1 MGAAQKARTRT
12 RCRPLFLARK
22 ERCFA
27 LRSEPEFTV
36 CKPLSLWMPSR
47 DLPEERGTRETETY
61 DLPQSVQDTRSH
73 FSGFHSS
80 VVFFC
85 VKVSATQQSSLAA
98 IPSSNNFGTVPVGS
112 SKTATETLSNT
123 GNGKVTVSQ
132 VTITGAGFSLS
143 GLNLPIALTSGQSY
157 TFTVQFAPKTSGS
170 VTGNISVVYG
180 RSSSTMSVA
189 VSGTGSTAGNL
200 AVSPSAL
207 SFGSV
212 AVGSSKSMSASLSAT
227 GASVTVSSATVNSSE
242 FSLSGVSLPFT
253 IAAGKSATF
262 TVKFVPQTSGSASGS
277 LSFKSNAT
285 TSTTVEALSGSGTA
299 GTSHS
304 VALTWSPES
313 AVSGYNVYRGTK
325 SGGPYSKINS
335 VLDAS
340 ASFTDTAVQAGYT
353 YYYVTSAVSGSGL
366 ESTYSNQVKAVIPRP

>member
-1 MGAAQKARTRT
+1 
-12 RCRPLFLARK
+12 
-22 ERCFA
+22 
-27 LRSEPEFTV
+27 
-36 CKPLSLWMPSR
+36 MPSR
-47 DLPEERGTRETETY
+47 DLPDERGTRETRIVMTS
-61 DLPQSVQDTRSH
+61 PN
-73 FSGFHSS
+73 FSRIPVRIFLAFILLLFSFS
-80 VVFFC
+80 
-85 VKVSATQQSSLAA
+85 VKVSATQQSGLAA

-170 VTGNISVVYG
+170 VTGKISVVYD

-242 FSLSGVSLPFT
+242 FSLSGVSLPFI
-253 IAAGKSATF
+253 IAAGKSASF

-285 TSTTVEALSGSGTA
+285 TSTTVEALSGSGTV
-299 GTSHS
+299 GTHS

-325 SGGPYSKINS
+325 SGGPYSKINP

-353 YYYVTSAVSGSGL
+353 YYYVTSAVSGSGV
-366 ESTYSNQVKAVIPRP
+366 ESKYSNQVKAVIPTP

>member
-1 MGAAQKARTRT
+1 
-12 RCRPLFLARK
+12 
-22 ERCFA
+22 
-27 LRSEPEFTV
+27 
-36 CKPLSLWMPSR
+36 MPSR
-47 DLPEERGTRETETY
+47 DLPGRTGIRETETVMTSPN
-61 DLPQSVQDTRSH
+61 LSRIPVRIFLAFILLLL
-73 FSGFHSS
+73 FSFS
-80 VVFFC
+80 
-85 VKVSATQQSSLAA
+85 VKVSATQQSGLAA

-132 VTITGAGFSLS
+132 VTITGTGFSLS
-143 GLNLPIALTSGQSY
+143 GLNLPIVLISGQSY
-157 TFTVQFAPKTSGS
+157 TLTVQFAPKTSGS

-180 RSSSTMSVA
+180 RSSTISVA
-189 VSGTGSTAGNL
+189 ISGTGSTAGNL
-200 AVSPSAL
+200 AVSPY
-207 SFGSV
+207 FGSV

-242 FSLSGVSLPFT
+242 FSLSGVALPFT
-253 IAAGKSATF
+253 IAAGKSSSV
-262 TVKFVPQTSGSASGS
+262 TVQFVPQTSGSASGS

-340 ASFTDTAVQAGYT
+340 ASFTDTAVQACLP
-353 YYYVTSAVSGSGL
+353 YYDVTSAVSG
-366 ESTYSNQVKAVIPRP
+366 R

>member
-1 MGAAQKARTRT
+1 MTSPNLSRIPVRI
-12 RCRPLFLARK
+12 FLA
-22 ERCFA
+22 FI
-27 LRSEPEFTV
+27 L
-36 CKPLSLWMPSR
+36 LL
-47 DLPEERGTRETETY
+47 
-61 DLPQSVQDTRSH
+61 
-73 FSGFHSS
+73 FSFS
-80 VVFFC
+80 

-123 GNGKVTVSQ
+123 GNGKATVLQ
-132 VTITGAGFSLS
+132 VTITGSGFSFS
-143 GLNLPIALTSGQSY
+143 GLNLPLALTPGQSY
-157 TFTVQFAPKTSGS
+157 TFKVQFAPKTSGS

-180 RSSSTMSVA
+180 RGNSSNTVSIA
-189 VSGTGSTAGNL
+189 VSGTGSTAAQL

-207 SFGSV
+207 SFGNV
-212 AVGSSKSMSASLSAT
+212 IVGSSKSMSASLSAS

-253 IAAGKSATF
+253 IAAGKSASF

-353 YYYVTSAVSGSGL
+353 YYYVTSAVSGSGV
-366 ESTYSNQVKAVIPRP
+366 ESKYSNQVKAVIPTP

>member
-1 MGAAQKARTRT
+1 MTSPNLSRIPVRI
-12 RCRPLFLARK
+12 FLA
-22 ERCFA
+22 FI
-27 LRSEPEFTV
+27 L
-36 CKPLSLWMPSR
+36 LL
-47 DLPEERGTRETETY
+47 
-61 DLPQSVQDTRSH
+61 
-73 FSGFHSS
+73 FSFS
-80 VVFFC
+80 
-85 VKVSATQQSSLAA
+85 VKVGATQQSGLAA
-98 IPSSNNFGTVPVGS
+98 SPFSNSFGTVQVGT
-112 SKTATETLSNT
+112 SKTATETLTNT

-180 RSSSTMSVA
+180 RSSSMSVA
-189 VSGTGSTAGNL
+189 VSGTGGTAGNL

-212 AVGSSKSMSASLSAT
+212 AVGSTKSMSASLSAT

-242 FSLSGVSLPFT
+242 FSLSGVSLPFS
-253 IAAGKSATF
+253 IAAGQSAPF
-262 TVKFVPQTSGSASGS
+262 TVIFVPQTSGSASGS

-285 TSTTVEALSGSGTA
+285 TSTTVETLSGSGTV
-299 GTSHS
+299 GTHW

-313 AVSGYNVYRGTK
+313 AVSGYNIYRGTK

-340 ASFTDTAVQAGYT
+340 TNFTDTAVQAGYT
-353 YYYVTSAVSGSGL
+353 YYYVTTAVNTSGVQSN
-366 ESTYSNQVKAVIPRP
+366 YSNQVKAVIPSP

>member
-1 MGAAQKARTRT
+1 MTSPKFSRIPVRI
-12 RCRPLFLARK
+12 FLA
-22 ERCFA
+22 FI
-27 LRSEPEFTV
+27 L
-36 CKPLSLWMPSR
+36 LL
-47 DLPEERGTRETETY
+47 
-61 DLPQSVQDTRSH
+61 
-73 FSGFHSS
+73 FSFS
-80 VVFFC
+80 

-123 GNGKVTVSQ
+123 GNGKVTISQ

-170 VTGNISVVYG
+170 VTGNISAVYG
-180 RSSSTMSVA
+180 HSSTVSVA
-189 VSGTGSTAGNL
+189 VSGTGGTAGQL
-200 AVSPSAL
+200 AASPSTL
-207 SFGSV
+207 NFGSV
-212 AVGSSKSMSASLSAT
+212 AVGSSKSMSAYLSAS
-227 GASVTVSSATVNSSE
+227 GASVTVSSATVNSPE

-253 IAAGKSATF
+253 IAAGKSASF

-285 TSTTVEALSGSGTA
+285 TSTTIEGLSGSGTV
-299 GTSHS
+299 GTHW

-353 YYYVTSAVSGSGL
+353 YYYVTSAVSGSGV
-366 ESTYSNQVKAVIPRP
+366 ESKYSNQVKAVIPTP

>member
-12 RCRPLFLARK
+12 RCRSLFLARK
-22 ERCFA
+22 GNGLA
-27 LRSEPEFTV
+27 LRGERKFTV

-47 DLPEERGTRETETY
+47 DLPKRRGTRETRIVMTSPNVSRIPVRIF
-61 DLPQSVQDTRSH
+61 LAFILLL
-73 FSGFHSS
+73 FSFS
-80 VVFFC
+80 
-85 VKVSATQQSSLAA
+85 VKVSATQQSGLAA

-112 SKTATETLSNT
+112 SKTATETLTNS

-180 RSSSTMSVA
+180 RNSSTMSVA

-227 GASVTVSSATVNSSE
+227 RTSVDIPSETVN
-242 FSLSGVSLPFT
+242 
-253 IAAGKSATF
+253 
-262 TVKFVPQTSGSASGS
+262 GSA
-277 LSFKSNAT
+277 
-285 TSTTVEALSGSGTA
+285 
-299 GTSHS
+299 
-304 VALTWSPES
+304 
-313 AVSGYNVYRGTK
+313 
-325 SGGPYSKINS
+325 
-335 VLDAS
+335 
-340 ASFTDTAVQAGYT
+340 
-353 YYYVTSAVSGSGL
+353 
-366 ESTYSNQVKAVIPRP
+366 

>member
-1 MGAAQKARTRT
+1 MTSPNLSRVPVRI
-12 RCRPLFLARK
+12 FLA
-22 ERCFA
+22 FI
-27 LRSEPEFTV
+27 L
-36 CKPLSLWMPSR
+36 LL
-47 DLPEERGTRETETY
+47 
-61 DLPQSVQDTRSH
+61 
-73 FSGFHSS
+73 FSFSS
-80 VVFFC
+80 
-85 VKVSATQQSSLAA
+85 KVSATQQSGLAA

-112 SKTATETLSNT
+112 SKTATETLTNT

-170 VTGNISVVYG
+170 VTGKISVVYG
-180 RSSSTMSVA
+180 HSSTMSVA
-189 VSGTGSTAGNL
+189 VLGTGGTAGNL
-200 AVSPSAL
+200 AVSPPAL

-253 IAAGKSATF
+253 IAAGKSASF
-262 TVKFVPQTSGSASGS
+262 TVKFVPQSSGSASGS
-277 LSFKSNAT
+277 LSFKSNAS

-340 ASFTDTAVQAGYT
+340 SSFTDSAVQAGYT
-353 YYYVTSAVSGSGL
+353 YYYVTSAVSGSGV
-366 ESTYSNQVKAVIPRP
+366 ESKYSNQVKAVIPTP

>member
-12 RCRPLFLARK
+12 RCRSLFLARK
-22 ERCFA
+22 GNGLA
-27 LRSEPEFTV
+27 LRGERKFTV

-47 DLPEERGTRETETY
+47 DLPDERGTRETRIVMTS
-61 DLPQSVQDTRSH
+61 PK
-73 FSGFHSS
+73 FSRIPVRIFLAFILLLFSFS
-80 VVFFC
+80 
-85 VKVSATQQSSLAA
+85 VKVSATQQSGLAA

-112 SKTATETLSNT
+112 SKTATETLTNS

-143 GLNLPIALTSGQSY
+143 G
-157 TFTVQFAPKTSGS
+157 
-170 VTGNISVVYG
+170 
-180 RSSSTMSVA
+180 
-189 VSGTGSTAGNL
+189 
-200 AVSPSAL
+200 
-207 SFGSV
+207 
-212 AVGSSKSMSASLSAT
+212 
-227 GASVTVSSATVNSSE
+227 
-242 FSLSGVSLPFT
+242 VSLPFT
-253 IAAGKSATF
+253 IAAGKSASF

-325 SGGPYSKINS
+325 SGGPYSKINP

-340 ASFTDTAVQAGYT
+340 ASFTHTAVQAGHT
-353 YYYVTSAVSGSGL
+353 YYYVTSAVSVSGL
-366 ESTYSNQVKAVIPRP
+366 ESKYSNQVKAVIPTP

>member
-1 MGAAQKARTRT
+1 MTSPKFSRIPVRI
-12 RCRPLFLARK
+12 FLA
-22 ERCFA
+22 FI
-27 LRSEPEFTV
+27 L
-36 CKPLSLWMPSR
+36 LL
-47 DLPEERGTRETETY
+47 
-61 DLPQSVQDTRSH
+61 
-73 FSGFHSS
+73 FSFRT
-80 VVFFC
+80 
-85 VKVSATQQSSLAA
+85 KVSATQQSGLAA
-98 IPSSNNFGTVPVGS
+98 IPSSNSFGTVPVGS

-143 GLNLPIALTSGQSY
+143 GLNLPIALNSGQSY

-170 VTGNISVVYG
+170 VTGNISAVYG
-180 RSSSTMSVA
+180 HSSTVSVA
-189 VSGTGSTAGNL
+189 VSGTGGTAGQL
-200 AVSPSAL
+200 AASPSTL
-207 SFGSV
+207 NFGSV
-212 AVGSSKSMSASLSAT
+212 AVGSSKSMSAYLSAS
-227 GASVTVSSATVNSSE
+227 GASVTVSSATVNSPE

-253 IAAGKSATF
+253 IAAGKSASF

-285 TSTTVEALSGSGTA
+285 TSTTVEALSGSGTV
-299 GTSHS
+299 GTHS

-353 YYYVTSAVSGSGL
+353 YYYVTSAVSGSGV
-366 ESTYSNQVKAVIPRP
+366 ESKYSNQVKAVIPTP

>member
-1 MGAAQKARTRT
+1 
-12 RCRPLFLARK
+12 
-22 ERCFA
+22 
-27 LRSEPEFTV
+27 
-36 CKPLSLWMPSR
+36 MPSR
-47 DLPEERGTRETETY
+47 DLPGRTGIRETETVMTSPN
-61 DLPQSVQDTRSH
+61 LSRIPVRIFLAFILLLL
-73 FSGFHSS
+73 FSFS
-80 VVFFC
+80 
-85 VKVSATQQSSLAA
+85 VKVSATQQSGLAA
-98 IPSSNNFGTVPVGS
+98 IPSSNNFGTVPIGS
-112 SKTATETLSNT
+112 SKAATETLTNS

-132 VTITGAGFSLS
+132 VTITGTGFSLS
-143 GLNLPIALTSGQSY
+143 GLNQPIVLTSGQSY

-180 RSSSTMSVA
+180 RSSTISVA
-189 VSGTGSTAGNL
+189 ISGTGSTAGQL
-200 AVSPSAL
+200 AVSPL
-207 SFGSV
+207 TLNFGNV
-212 AVGSSKSMSASLSAT
+212 AVGGSKSMSASLSAT
-227 GASVTVSSATVNSSE
+227 GVSVTVSSATVNSSE

-253 IAAGKSATF
+253 IAAGKSASF
-262 TVKFVPQTSGSASGS
+262 TVKFVPQSSGSASGS

-353 YYYVTSAVSGSGL
+353 YYYVTSAVSGSGV
-366 ESTYSNQVKAVIPRP
+366 ESKYSNQVKAVIPTP

>member
-27 LRSEPEFTV
+27 LRSEPEFRV

-47 DLPEERGTRETETY
+47 DLPDERTTREHRIVLTSPNVSRIP
-61 DLPQSVQDTRSH
+61 DRIFLAFILLL
-73 FSGFHSS
+73 FSFS
-80 VVFFC
+80 
-85 VKVSATQQSSLAA
+85 VKVSATQQSGLAA

-157 TFTVQFAPKTSGS
+157 
-170 VTGNISVVYG
+170 
-180 RSSSTMSVA
+180 
-189 VSGTGSTAGNL
+189 
-200 AVSPSAL
+200 
-207 SFGSV
+207 
-212 AVGSSKSMSASLSAT
+212 
-227 GASVTVSSATVNSSE
+227 
-242 FSLSGVSLPFT
+242 
-253 IAAGKSATF
+253 TF

-325 SGGPYSKINS
+325 SGGPYSKINP

-353 YYYVTSAVSGSGL
+353 YYYVTSAVSVSVL
-366 ESTYSNQVKAVIPRP
+366 ESKYSNQVKAVMPTP

>member
-27 LRSEPEFTV
+27 LRSEPEFRV

-47 DLPEERGTRETETY
+47 DLPDERGTRETRIVMTS
-61 DLPQSVQDTRSH
+61 PK
-73 FSGFHSS
+73 FSRIPVRIFLAFILLLFSFS
-80 VVFFC
+80 
-85 VKVSATQQSSLAA
+85 VKVSATQQSGLAA

-112 SKTATETLSNT
+112 SKTATETLTNS

-170 VTGNISVVYG
+170 LTGKISVVYD
-180 RSSSTMSVA
+180 RSSTISVA
-189 VSGTGSTAGNL
+189 ISGTGSTAGQL
-200 AVSPSAL
+200 AVSPL
-207 SFGSV
+207 TLNFGSV

-242 FSLSGVSLPFT
+242 FSLSGVSLPFI
-253 IAAGKSATF
+253 IAAGKSASF

-285 TSTTVEALSGSGTA
+285 TSTTVEALNGSGTA

-325 SGGPYSKINS
+325 SGGPYSKINP

-340 ASFTDTAVQAGYT
+340 ASFTDTAVQTSHT
-353 YYYVTSAVSGSGL
+353 YYYVTNAVSVSGL
-366 ESTYSNQVKAVIPRP
+366 ESKYSNQVKAVIPTP

>member
-1 MGAAQKARTRT
+1 
-12 RCRPLFLARK
+12 
-22 ERCFA
+22 
-27 LRSEPEFTV
+27 
-36 CKPLSLWMPSR
+36 MPSW
-47 DLPEERGTRETETY
+47 DLPDERGTRETRIVMTSPNVSRIPVRIF
-61 DLPQSVQDTRSH
+61 LAFILLL
-73 FSGFHSS
+73 FSFS
-80 VVFFC
+80 
-85 VKVSATQQSSLAA
+85 VKVSATQQSGLAA

-112 SKTATETLSNT
+112 SKTATETLTNS

-180 RSSSTMSVA
+180 RNGSTMLVT

-253 IAAGKSATF
+253 IAAGKSASF

-353 YYYVTSAVSGSGL
+353 YYYVTSAVSVSGL
-366 ESTYSNQVKAVIPRP
+366 ESKYSNQVKAVIPTP

>member
-1 MGAAQKARTRT
+1 
-12 RCRPLFLARK
+12 
-22 ERCFA
+22 
-27 LRSEPEFTV
+27 S
-36 CKPLSLWMPSR
+36 
-47 DLPEERGTRETETY
+47 
-61 DLPQSVQDTRSH
+61 
-73 FSGFHSS
+73 FS
-80 VVFFC
+80 
-85 VKVSATQQSSLAA
+85 VKVSATQQSGLAA

-112 SKTATETLSNT
+112 SKTATETLTNS

-170 VTGNISVVYG
+170 VTGNVSVVYG
-180 RSSSTMSVA
+180 RGSSSSNISIA
-189 VSGTGSTAGNL
+189 LSGTGSTAGQL
-200 AVSPSAL
+200 AVSPSTL
-207 SFGSV
+207 NFGSV
-212 AVGSSKSMSASLSAT
+212 AVGSSESMSASLSAT

-253 IAAGKSATF
+253 IAAGQSAPF
-262 TVKFVPQTSGSASGS
+262 TMKFVPQTSGSASGS

-285 TSTTVEALSGSGTA
+285 TSTTVEALSGSGTVS
-299 GTSHS
+299 THS
-304 VALTWSPES
+304 VALAWSPVS
-313 AVSGYNVYRGTK
+313 AVSGYNVYRGTQ

-340 ASFTDTAVQAGYT
+340 TSFTDTAVQAGYT

-366 ESTYSNQVKAVIPRP
+366 ESTYSNQVKAVIPSP

>member
-27 LRSEPEFTV
+27 LRSEPEFRV

-47 DLPEERGTRETETY
+47 DLPDERGTRETRIVMTSPNVSRIPVRIF
-61 DLPQSVQDTRSH
+61 LAFILLL
-73 FSGFHSS
+73 FSFS
-80 VVFFC
+80 

-123 GNGKVTVSQ
+123 GNGKVTQ

-170 VTGNISVVYG
+170 VTGKISVVYD

-200 AVSPSAL
+200 AVSP
-207 SFGSV
+207 
-212 AVGSSKSMSASLSAT
+212 
-227 GASVTVSSATVNSSE
+227 
-242 FSLSGVSLPFT
+242 
-253 IAAGKSATF
+253 
-262 TVKFVPQTSGSASGS
+262 
-277 LSFKSNAT
+277 
-285 TSTTVEALSGSGTA
+285 
-299 GTSHS
+299 
-304 VALTWSPES
+304 
-313 AVSGYNVYRGTK
+313 
-325 SGGPYSKINS
+325 
-335 VLDAS
+335 
-340 ASFTDTAVQAGYT
+340 
-353 YYYVTSAVSGSGL
+353 
-366 ESTYSNQVKAVIPRP
+366 

>member
-61 DLPQSVQDTRSH
+61 DLPQSFQDTRSH

-80 VVFFC
+80 VVVFF
-85 VKVSATQQSSLAA
+85 Q
-98 IPSSNNFGTVPVGS
+98 
-112 SKTATETLSNT
+112 
-123 GNGKVTVSQ
+123 
-132 VTITGAGFSLS
+132 
-143 GLNLPIALTSGQSY
+143 
-157 TFTVQFAPKTSGS
+157 
-170 VTGNISVVYG
+170 
-180 RSSSTMSVA
+180 
-189 VSGTGSTAGNL
+189 
-200 AVSPSAL
+200 
-207 SFGSV
+207 
-212 AVGSSKSMSASLSAT
+212 
-227 GASVTVSSATVNSSE
+227 
-242 FSLSGVSLPFT
+242 
-253 IAAGKSATF
+253 AAGKSSSF

-340 ASFTDTAVQAGYT
+340 ASF
-353 YYYVTSAVSGSGL
+353 
-366 ESTYSNQVKAVIPRP
+366 P

>member
-27 LRSEPEFTV
+27 LRSEPEFRV

-47 DLPEERGTRETETY
+47 DLPDERTTREHRIVLTSPNVSRIPVRIF
-61 DLPQSVQDTRSH
+61 LAFILLL
-73 FSGFHSS
+73 FSFS
-80 VVFFC
+80 
-85 VKVSATQQSSLAA
+85 VKVSATQQSGLAA

-180 RSSSTMSVA
+180 RSSTISVA
-189 VSGTGSTAGNL
+189 ISGTGSTAGNL

-253 IAAGKSATF
+253 IAAGKSASF

-304 VALTWSPES
+304 VALTWSPAS

-366 ESTYSNQVKAVIPRP
+366 ESKYSNQVKAVIPTP